1 MTSDISRMI
10 VAGQKEIFTKNFE
23 SFAIEYTAFTTP
35 KKATKKTETYDS
47 MGNLPGA
54 AEKVEGANI
63 SYGKVEQAYQ
73 TSITNKT
80 WSNGYAVTLEAT
92 KYDLYSVV
100 NSVKAKELSR
110 TMREAEEN
118 RAILRFDNAF
128 ATNLAD
134 GAPLCTN
141 SRPLFNVPGSY
152 NDTLSTGALNPDNIK
167 AMINMFGNFKNHQG
181 GPMKSVPSDG
191 LTHFT
196 NMITIEEIMG
206 SQLKAYELS
215 NTDNK
220 LPKLNW
226 HYSHYLTSQT
236 AYFIWDRNFEH
247 VLFQTFMKTVFDSDE
262 DKINTKNLYLNSIAI
277 YETGVLPNIGIVG
290 SLGT

>member
-1 MTSDISRMI
+1 MI
-10 VAGQKEIFTKNFE
+10 VAGQKEIFTKNFD
-23 SFAIEYTAFTTP
+23 SFPIEYPSFTTA

-47 MGNLPGA
+47 MGNLPA
-54 AEKVEGANI
+54 ATEKVEGGNI

-80 WSNGYAVTLEAT
+80 FANGYAVTLEAT
-92 KYDLYSVV
+92 KYDLYSVI
-100 NSVKAKELSR
+100 NDIKAKELSR

-118 RAILRFDNAF
+118 RAILRWDNAF

-141 SRPLFNVPGSY
+141 SRPLFNVPGTF
-152 NDTLSTGALNPDNIK
+152 NDTLTTGVINPDNLK
-167 AMINMFGNFKNHQG
+167 AAINMFGNFKNHQG
-181 GPMKSVPSDG
+181 GPMKCDASDG

-196 NMITIEEIMG
+196 NMITIEEIMT

-215 NTDNK
+215 NTANK
-220 LPKLNW
+220 LPKLSW

-236 AYFIWDRNFEH
+236 AYFIWDKNFEH
-247 VLFQTFMKTVFDSDE
+247 VLFQKFMGTEFDNDE
-262 DKINTKNLYLNSIAI
+262 DKINTKNLYLNAVSI
-277 YETGVLPNIGIVG
+277 YETGVVPNIAIVG
-290 SLGT
+290 SQGT